1 MQEFNNAKWIWNN
14 ENYLSDE
21 YVEFKFHLK
30 KDEKINNAKINIAVD
45 SNYNL
50 LINGKIVAFGQ
61 YADYPTYKVY
71 DTVDI
76 TEFLTGNDE
85 IDILV
90 WYYGIDTQNYIK
102 DKAGAIFEVFVN
114 GECVEY
120 SGKHIVSR
128 LSPYY
133 VQHRNKTISSQLGL
147 TFAYLNDTEKGEKFS
162 PSVEIEKSMNLNK
175 RPNDK
180 LLLQDRVPVKTIL
193 LPDGSYL
200 VDMDKETCGFIDLD
214 VESGCEQNIIVAYGE
229 FLDEG
234 KVRRIINTMD
244 FSVECKLKRG
254 ENKYVNCFRRLSGR
268 YLQIFT
274 EKPIKINY
282 VGLRP
287 VEYPVVA
294 KPVNFKKPLH
304 NQVYETCLRTL
315 HNCMHEHY
323 EDTPWREQ
331 ALYTM
336 DGRNEMLCTYFAY
349 GDYKF
354 ARSNIVLISKG
365 LRSDGLLS
373 ICYPAGRDIPIPSF
387 SLIFAVLVY
396 EYIKYSG
403 DKTILREVKET
414 LDTIAKTFISKI
426 EDNGLIAAF
435 PYPYWNYYEWS
446 KGSSNG
452 DQISRK
458 KDDYYPHQYD
468 LILNCMFLWSMQYY
482 KKLCAFEGED
492 YIFDENAMANKI
504 RETFYDDKKG
514 LYKANDGKNVF
525 YSVLGN
531 SFAVL
536 SGVADKK
543 LVENILKSK
552 DIVPVTLAMS
562 IFFYDALLA
571 ADKRYAKF
579 IIDDIDERYGRM
591 LQKGATTFW
600 ETEEGASS
608 LTNTGSLCHGWSA
621 TPIYYYSILNSEEY
635 FNGEL

>member
-1 MQEFNNAKWIWNN
+1 MQEFGKARWIWNS

-30 KDEKINNAKINIAVD
+30 RNEKIDIAKINIAVD

-50 LINGKIVAFGQ
+50 VINGQTVAFGQ

-71 DTVDI
+71 DTIDI
-76 TEFLTGNDE
+76 TKFLTGNDE
-85 IDILV
+85 IGVLV
-90 WYYGIDTQNYIK
+90 WYYGVDTQNYIK
-102 DKAGAIFEVFVN
+102 DKPGAIFEVFIN

-120 SGKHIVSR
+120 SGRHVLSR

-133 VQHRNKTISSQLGL
+133 VQHRNKKISSQLGL
-147 TFAYLNDTEKGEKFS
+147 TFAYLNETEEKKNYS

-180 LLLQDRVPVKTIL
+180 LVLKNRVPVKTVL
-193 LPDGSYL
+193 LSDGSYL
-200 VDMDKETCGFIDLD
+200 VDMVKETCGFIDIE
-214 VESGCEQNIIVAYGE
+214 VESSCVQNIVIAYGE
-229 FLDEG
+229 FLDNG
-234 KVRRIINTMD
+234 KVRRLINTMD
-244 FSVECKLKRG
+244 FSVGCKLKCG
-254 ENKYVNCFRRLSGR
+254 ENKYVNYFRRLSGR
-268 YLQIFT
+268 YLQVFA

-282 VGLRP
+282 VGIRP

-294 KPVNFKKPLH
+294 KPVCFKNRLH
-304 NQVYETCLRTL
+304 NRIYETCLRTL

-354 ARSNIVLISKG
+354 ARSNLVLISKG
-365 LRSDGLLS
+365 IRSDGLLS

-387 SLIFAVLVY
+387 SLLFAVQVY
-396 EYIKYSG
+396 EYIRYSG
-403 DKTILREVKET
+403 DKTVLREVRET
-414 LDTIAKTFISKI
+414 LDTIVKTFISKI

-452 DQISRK
+452 DQIDRK
-458 KDDYYPHQYD
+458 KEDYYPHQYD

-482 KKLCAFEGED
+482 KKLCAYEGEE
-492 YIFDENAMANKI
+492 YFFDEKVMAEKI
-504 RETFYDDKKG
+504 HETFYDKEKG
-514 LYKANDGKNVF
+514 LYKANDRENTF

-531 SFAVL
+531 SFAIL
-536 SGVADKK
+536 SGVADKR
-543 LVENILKSK
+543 LAGQMLKSK
-552 DIVPVTLAMS
+552 EIVPVTLAMS

-571 ADKRYAKF
+571 IDKKYAEF

-621 TPIYYYSILNSEEY
+621 MPIYYYSILNTEKY